1 MSSSASKVKWKRAR
15 LAFVIVCTI
24 AVIVLSLSYGLRSS
38 YYLAAR
44 LTPKLAELGDAVGGE
59 FRFQTIRAMGFTGI
73 VLGGVEFVPN
83 LDQAHPISMNSV
95 TIYPA
100 LLGMFVGDLN
110 ASLVEIQG
118 VDAKIDLKS
127 DSADRTWIDQ
137 LVQSA
142 RNGNVAIGSNLAVSG
157 ASKQLPEIACFDCH
171 IEAVYED
178 YSVDIHAVKQ
188 RLTITSRDPATIE
201 LDYYPIDVCLNHTSP
216 IDAFAF
222 NAPFDLGGNA
232 PSKLGKSANGDD
244 SAPNDK
250 TITKNDNTPTELGKS
265 ANGDDSA
272 PSGKTITK
280 NDDTPTELG
289 KSANGNDS
297 APSGKAVAQGGNA
310 PASTCFQMRMS
321 GISYADSLY
330 IPALSISNYDTNG
343 VTIRELGL
351 VGAKLAQND
360 ERVILIVD
368 DGKISATIAEDSTFG
383 RFSGDYLFDFSNI
396 EILYAKVANRIGF
409 GIELRDPSKASAKI
423 FGGYDIKQESLGIT
437 FEANDFDLAPLF
449 RRASF
454 SDAFRID
461 SLPVSGKVALTAYD
475 KGKLGKFDFDA
486 KVTSGAIT
494 SKVLASDP
502 LTAIDFEL
510 RGQLWYNPDR
520 TFSLNDA
527 HARLGKIPVDFSIS
541 HVRPVESDQN
551 IFRLHVESA
560 ANAEDFIPSLPA
572 GFAPLLSGYKLTGPY
587 TAQLDLAFD
596 ENRPDDLALNV
607 DIDLDR
613 VKTEAFDPRS
623 DFSML
628 KNKSFLVR
636 INAATVPIEIG
647 PKDPNWV
654 GFYDLPRNTAY
665 AFVASEDGK
674 FFSHNGFDIRAIRAG
689 LIANIK
695 AKKFVRGGS
704 TISQQVVKNVFLN
717 HDKTASRK
725 FQEAFLTW
733 QMEQNLTKL
742 MIFELYL
749 NLAHF
754 ARDTYGIRAAAQYY
768 FKKNVANLTLRESL
782 FLASILPNPII
793 FGGQFLEGK
802 LSSSRLNKMINV
814 GNALRQTNRISA
826 DEWNAAAPL
835 IKEGKIR

>member
-142 RNGNVAIGSNLAVSG
+142 MNGNVAIGSNLAVSG

-232 PSKLGKSANGDD
+232 PSKLGKSTNGND
-244 SAPNDK
+244 SAPND
-250 TITKNDNTPTELGKS
+250 
-265 ANGDDSA
+265 
-272 PSGKTITK
+272 KTITK

-289 KSANGNDS
+289 KSANGDDS

-409 GIELRDPSKASAKI
+409 GIELRAPSKASAKI

-494 SKVLASDP
+494 SKVLARDP

>member
-250 TITKNDNTPTELGKS
+250 TITKND
-265 ANGDDSA
+265 
-272 PSGKTITK
+272 
-280 NDDTPTELG
+280 DTPTELG

-330 IPALSISNYDTNG
+330 IPAISISNYDTNG

-396 EILYAKVANRIGF
+396 EILYTKVANRIGF

-494 SKVLASDP
+494 SKVLARDP

>member
-244 SAPNDK
+244 SAP
-250 TITKNDNTPTELGKS
+250 
-265 ANGDDSA
+265 
-272 PSGKTITK
+272 SGKTITK

-360 ERVILIVD
+360 ERAILIVD

-383 RFSGDYLFDFSNI
+383 RFSGDYMFDFSNI

-494 SKVLASDP
+494 SKVLARDP

>member
-142 RNGNVAIGSNLAVSG
+142 MNGNVAIGSNLAVSG

-232 PSKLGKSANGDD
+232 PSK
-244 SAPNDK
+244 
-250 TITKNDNTPTELGKS
+250 LGKS

-396 EILYAKVANRIGF
+396 EILYTKVANRIGF

-494 SKVLASDP
+494 SKVLARDP

>member
-1 MSSSASKVKWKRAR
+1 MSSSASKVKWKKAR

-73 VLGGVEFVPN
+73 VLGGVEFEPN

-127 DSADRTWIDQ
+127 DSADRIWIDQ

-142 RNGNVAIGSNLAVSG
+142 MNGNVAIGSDLAVSG

-222 NAPFDLGGNA
+222 NAPFDLGNA
-232 PSKLGKSANGDD
+232 PSKLGKSANGND
-244 SAPNDK
+244 SAPN
-250 TITKNDNTPTELGKS
+250 N
-265 ANGDDSA
+265 
-272 PSGKTITK
+272 KTITK
-280 NDDTPTELG
+280 NDDIPTELG

-297 APSGKAVAQGGNA
+297 APSGDDEAQGGNAPSKLGKSANGNDSAPSGEAMAQGGNA

-343 VTIRELGL
+343 VTIRKLGL

-396 EILYAKVANRIGF
+396 EILYAKAANRIGF
-409 GIELRDPSKASAKI
+409 GIELRDPSNASAKI

-437 FEANDFDLAPLF
+437 FEANDFDFAPLF

-486 KVTSGAIT
+486 KVTSGAVT
-494 SKVLASDP
+494 SKVLARDP

-607 DIDLDR
+607 DLDLDR

-636 INAATVPIEIG
+636 INAATVPLEIG

>member
-142 RNGNVAIGSNLAVSG
+142 MNGNVAIGSNLAVSG

-232 PSKLGKSANGDD
+232 PSK
-244 SAPNDK
+244 
-250 TITKNDNTPTELGKS
+250 LGKS

-383 RFSGDYLFDFSNI
+383 RCSGDYLFDFSNI
-396 EILYAKVANRIGF
+396 EILYAKAANRIGF

-454 SDAFRID
+454 SDAFRLD

-494 SKVLASDP
+494 SKVLARDP

-613 VKTEAFDPRS
+613 DKTEAFDPRS

>member
-244 SAPNDK
+244 SAP
-250 TITKNDNTPTELGKS
+250 
-265 ANGDDSA
+265 
-272 PSGKTITK
+272 SGKTITK

-383 RFSGDYLFDFSNI
+383 RFSGDYMFDFSNI
-396 EILYAKVANRIGF
+396 EILYAKAANRIGF

-454 SDAFRID
+454 SDTFRID

-494 SKVLASDP
+494 SKVLARDP

>member
-142 RNGNVAIGSNLAVSG
+142 MNGNVAIGSNLAVSG

-250 TITKNDNTPTELGKS
+250 TITKNDN
-265 ANGDDSA
+265 
-272 PSGKTITK
+272 
-280 NDDTPTELG
+280 TPTELG

-409 GIELRDPSKASAKI
+409 GIELRAPSKASAKI

-494 SKVLASDP
+494 SKVLARDP

-689 LIANIK
+689 LVANIK

>member
-142 RNGNVAIGSNLAVSG
+142 MNGNVAIGSNLAVSG

-232 PSKLGKSANGDD
+232 PSKLGKSTNGND

-250 TITKNDNTPTELGKS
+250 TITKNDN
-265 ANGDDSA
+265 
-272 PSGKTITK
+272 
-280 NDDTPTELG
+280 TPTELG

-396 EILYAKVANRIGF
+396 EILYAKAANRIGF

-494 SKVLASDP
+494 SKVLARDP

>member
-272 PSGKTITK
+272 PSGK
-280 NDDTPTELG
+280 
-289 KSANGNDS
+289 
-297 APSGKAVAQGGNA
+297 AVAQGGNA

-383 RFSGDYLFDFSNI
+383 RFSGDYMFDFSNI

-409 GIELRDPSKASAKI
+409 GIELRAPSKASAKI

-494 SKVLASDP
+494 SKVLARDP

>member
-265 ANGDDSA
+265 ANG
-272 PSGKTITK
+272 
-280 NDDTPTELG
+280 
-289 KSANGNDS
+289 NDS

-396 EILYAKVANRIGF
+396 EILYAKAANRIGF

-494 SKVLASDP
+494 SKVLARDP

-768 FKKNVANLTLRESL
+768 FKKSVANLTLRESL

>member
-1 MSSSASKVKWKRAR
+1 M
-15 LAFVIVCTI
+15 CTI

-265 ANGDDSA
+265 ANG
-272 PSGKTITK
+272 
-280 NDDTPTELG
+280 
-289 KSANGNDS
+289 NDS

-321 GISYADSLY
+321 GTSYADSLY

-343 VTIRELGL
+343 VTIRTR
-351 VGAKLAQND
+351 N
-360 ERVILIVD
+360 
-368 DGKISATIAEDSTFG
+368 
-383 RFSGDYLFDFSNI
+383 
-396 EILYAKVANRIGF
+396 
-409 GIELRDPSKASAKI
+409 
-423 FGGYDIKQESLGIT
+423 
-437 FEANDFDLAPLF
+437 
-449 RRASF
+449 ASF
-454 SDAFRID
+454 SSSTTEKLAPRLQKIQHLDGFRAIICSIFRI
-461 SLPVSGKVALTAYD
+461 S
-475 KGKLGKFDFDA
+475 KF
-486 KVTSGAIT
+486 
-494 SKVLASDP
+494 
-502 LTAIDFEL
+502 
-510 RGQLWYNPDR
+510 
-520 TFSLNDA
+520 
-527 HARLGKIPVDFSIS
+527 
-541 HVRPVESDQN
+541 
-551 IFRLHVESA
+551 
-560 ANAEDFIPSLPA
+560 
-572 GFAPLLSGYKLTGPY
+572 Y
-587 TAQLDLAFD
+587 T
-596 ENRPDDLALNV
+596 
-607 DIDLDR
+607 
-613 VKTEAFDPRS
+613 PR
-623 DFSML
+623 
-628 KNKSFLVR
+628 
-636 INAATVPIEIG
+636 
-647 PKDPNWV
+647 
-654 GFYDLPRNTAY
+654 
-665 AFVASEDGK
+665 
-674 FFSHNGFDIRAIRAG
+674 
-689 LIANIK
+689 
-695 AKKFVRGGS
+695 
-704 TISQQVVKNVFLN
+704 
-717 HDKTASRK
+717 
-725 FQEAFLTW
+725 
-733 QMEQNLTKL
+733 
-742 MIFELYL
+742 
-749 NLAHF
+749 
-754 ARDTYGIRAAAQYY
+754 
-768 FKKNVANLTLRESL
+768 
-782 FLASILPNPII
+782 
-793 FGGQFLEGK
+793 
-802 LSSSRLNKMINV
+802 
-814 GNALRQTNRISA
+814 
-826 DEWNAAAPL
+826 
-835 IKEGKIR
+835 

>member
-244 SAPNDK
+244 SAP
-250 TITKNDNTPTELGKS
+250 
-265 ANGDDSA
+265 
-272 PSGKTITK
+272 SGKTITK

-383 RFSGDYLFDFSNI
+383 RFSGDYMFDFSNI

-494 SKVLASDP
+494 SKVLARDP

-527 HARLGKIPVDFSIS
+527 HARLGKIPIDFSIS

>member
-250 TITKNDNTPTELGKS
+250 TITKND
-265 ANGDDSA
+265 
-272 PSGKTITK
+272 
-280 NDDTPTELG
+280 DTPTELG

-343 VTIRELGL
+343 VTIRELKL

-396 EILYAKVANRIGF
+396 EILYAKAANRIGF

-454 SDAFRID
+454 SDTFRID

-494 SKVLASDP
+494 SKVLARDP

-826 DEWNAAAPL
+826 AEWNAAAPL

>member
-142 RNGNVAIGSNLAVSG
+142 MNGNVAIGSNLAVSG

-272 PSGKTITK
+272 PSGK
-280 NDDTPTELG
+280 
-289 KSANGNDS
+289 
-297 APSGKAVAQGGNA
+297 AVAQGGNA

-343 VTIRELGL
+343 VPIRELGL

-494 SKVLASDP
+494 SKVLARDP

>member
-1 MSSSASKVKWKRAR
+1 MSSSASKVKWKKAR

-73 VLGGVEFVPN
+73 VLGGVEFEPN

-142 RNGNVAIGSNLAVSG
+142 MNGNVAIGSNLAVSG

-265 ANGDDSA
+265 ANG
-272 PSGKTITK
+272 
-280 NDDTPTELG
+280 
-289 KSANGNDS
+289 NDS

-396 EILYAKVANRIGF
+396 EILYAKAANRIGF
-409 GIELRDPSKASAKI
+409 GIELRDPSKATAKI

-494 SKVLASDP
+494 SKVLARDP

>member
-1 MSSSASKVKWKRAR
+1 M
-15 LAFVIVCTI
+15 AFVIVCTI
-24 AVIVLSLSYGLRSS
+24 AVIVLSLSYGLRSN

-142 RNGNVAIGSNLAVSG
+142 MNGNVAIGSNLAVSG

-250 TITKNDNTPTELGKS
+250 TITKND
-265 ANGDDSA
+265 
-272 PSGKTITK
+272 
-280 NDDTPTELG
+280 DTPTELG

-330 IPALSISNYDTNG
+330 VPALSISNYDTNG

-409 GIELRDPSKASAKI
+409 GIELRAPSKASAKI

-494 SKVLASDP
+494 SKVLARDP

>member
-24 AVIVLSLSYGLRSS
+24 AVIVLSLSYGLRSN

-250 TITKNDNTPTELGKS
+250 TITKND
-265 ANGDDSA
+265 
-272 PSGKTITK
+272 
-280 NDDTPTELG
+280 DTPTELG

-330 IPALSISNYDTNG
+330 VPALSISNYDTNG

-396 EILYAKVANRIGF
+396 EILYAKAANRIGF
-409 GIELRDPSKASAKI
+409 GIELRAPSKASAKI

-494 SKVLASDP
+494 SKVLARDP

>member
-232 PSKLGKSANGDD
+232 PSKLGKSANG
-244 SAPNDK
+244 N
-250 TITKNDNTPTELGKS
+250 E
-265 ANGDDSA
+265 
-272 PSGKTITK
+272 
-280 NDDTPTELG
+280 
-289 KSANGNDS
+289 S

-396 EILYAKVANRIGF
+396 EILYAKAANRIGF

-494 SKVLASDP
+494 SKVLARDP

>member
-142 RNGNVAIGSNLAVSG
+142 MNGNVAIGSNLAVSG

-232 PSKLGKSANGDD
+232 PSK
-244 SAPNDK
+244 
-250 TITKNDNTPTELGKS
+250 LGKS

-396 EILYAKVANRIGF
+396 EILYAKAANRIGF

-494 SKVLASDP
+494 SKVLARDP

-826 DEWNAAAPL
+826 AEWNAAAPL

>member
-142 RNGNVAIGSNLAVSG
+142 MNGNVAIGSDLAVSG

-222 NAPFDLGGNA
+222 NAPFDLGGTA
-232 PSKLGKSANGDD
+232 PGK
-244 SAPNDK
+244 
-250 TITKNDNTPTELGKS
+250 LGKS

-272 PSGKTITK
+272 PSGEAITK
-280 NDDTPTELG
+280 NDDIPTELG

-297 APSGKAVAQGGNA
+297 APSGEAMAQGGNA

-396 EILYAKVANRIGF
+396 EILYAKAANRIGF
-409 GIELRDPSKASAKI
+409 GIELRDPSNASAKI

-437 FEANDFDLAPLF
+437 FEANDFDFAPLF

-486 KVTSGAIT
+486 KVTSGAVT
-494 SKVLASDP
+494 SKVLARDP

-560 ANAEDFIPSLPA
+560 ANAEDVIPSLPA

-636 INAATVPIEIG
+636 INAATVPLEIG

-768 FKKNVANLTLRESL
+768 FKKDVANLTLRESL

>member
-244 SAPNDK
+244 SAP
-250 TITKNDNTPTELGKS
+250 
-265 ANGDDSA
+265 
-272 PSGKTITK
+272 SGKTITK

-360 ERVILIVD
+360 ERAILIVD

-383 RFSGDYLFDFSNI
+383 RFSGDYMFDFSNI

-409 GIELRDPSKASAKI
+409 GIELRAPSKASAKI

-494 SKVLASDP
+494 SKVLARDP

>member
-250 TITKNDNTPTELGKS
+250 TITKND
-265 ANGDDSA
+265 
-272 PSGKTITK
+272 
-280 NDDTPTELG
+280 DTPTELG

-383 RFSGDYLFDFSNI
+383 RFSGDYMFDFSNI
-396 EILYAKVANRIGF
+396 EILYTKVANRIGF
-409 GIELRDPSKASAKI
+409 GIELRAPSKASAKI

-494 SKVLASDP
+494 SKVLARDP

-572 GFAPLLSGYKLTGPY
+572 GFAPLLSEYKLTGPY

>member
-244 SAPNDK
+244 SAP
-250 TITKNDNTPTELGKS
+250 
-265 ANGDDSA
+265 
-272 PSGKTITK
+272 SGKTITK

-383 RFSGDYLFDFSNI
+383 RFSGDYMFDFSNI

-494 SKVLASDP
+494 SKVLARDP

>member
-188 RLTITSRDPATIE
+188 RLTITSRDPATLE

-244 SAPNDK
+244 SAPND
-250 TITKNDNTPTELGKS
+250 
-265 ANGDDSA
+265 
-272 PSGKTITK
+272 KTITK

-396 EILYAKVANRIGF
+396 EILYAKAANRIGF

-494 SKVLASDP
+494 SKVLARDP

-636 INAATVPIEIG
+636 INASTVPIEIG

>member
-142 RNGNVAIGSNLAVSG
+142 MNGNVAIGSNLAVSG

-232 PSKLGKSANGDD
+232 PSKLGKSANGD
-244 SAPNDK
+244 
-250 TITKNDNTPTELGKS
+250 
-265 ANGDDSA
+265 
-272 PSGKTITK
+272 
-280 NDDTPTELG
+280 
-289 KSANGNDS
+289 DS

-494 SKVLASDP
+494 SKVLARDP

>member
-142 RNGNVAIGSNLAVSG
+142 MNGNVAIGSNLAVSG

-222 NAPFDLGGNA
+222 NAPFDL
-232 PSKLGKSANGDD
+232 
-244 SAPNDK
+244 
-250 TITKNDNTPTELGKS
+250 
-265 ANGDDSA
+265 
-272 PSGKTITK
+272 
-280 NDDTPTELG
+280 
-289 KSANGNDS
+289 
-297 APSGKAVAQGGNA
+297 GGNA

-396 EILYAKVANRIGF
+396 EILYAKAANRIGF
-409 GIELRDPSKASAKI
+409 GIELRAPSKASAKI

-494 SKVLASDP
+494 SKVLARDP

>member
-142 RNGNVAIGSNLAVSG
+142 MNGNVAIGSNLAVSG

-244 SAPNDK
+244 SAP
-250 TITKNDNTPTELGKS
+250 
-265 ANGDDSA
+265 
-272 PSGKTITK
+272 SGKTITK

-360 ERVILIVD
+360 ERAILIVD

-383 RFSGDYLFDFSNI
+383 RFSGDYMFDFSNI

-409 GIELRDPSKASAKI
+409 GIELRAPSKASAKI

-494 SKVLASDP
+494 SKVLARDP

>member
-142 RNGNVAIGSNLAVSG
+142 MNGNVAIGSNLAVSG

-232 PSKLGKSANGDD
+232 PSK
-244 SAPNDK
+244 
-250 TITKNDNTPTELGKS
+250 LGKS

-383 RFSGDYLFDFSNI
+383 RFSGDYMFDFSNI

-409 GIELRDPSKASAKI
+409 GIELRAPSNASAKI

-494 SKVLASDP
+494 SKVLARDP

>member
-44 LTPKLAELGDAVGGE
+44 LTPKLAELGDTVGGE

-142 RNGNVAIGSNLAVSG
+142 MNGNVAIGSNLAVSG

-244 SAPNDK
+244 SAP
-250 TITKNDNTPTELGKS
+250 
-265 ANGDDSA
+265 
-272 PSGKTITK
+272 SGKTITK
-280 NDDTPTELG
+280 NDNTPTELG

-396 EILYAKVANRIGF
+396 EILYAKAANRIGF
-409 GIELRDPSKASAKI
+409 GIELRAPSKASAKI

-494 SKVLASDP
+494 SKVLARDP

-510 RGQLWYNPDR
+510 RGQLWYNPDH

-826 DEWNAAAPL
+826 DEWNATAPL

>member
-272 PSGKTITK
+272 PSGK
-280 NDDTPTELG
+280 
-289 KSANGNDS
+289 
-297 APSGKAVAQGGNA
+297 AVAQGGNA

-409 GIELRDPSKASAKI
+409 GIELRAPSKASAKI

-494 SKVLASDP
+494 SKVLARDP

-826 DEWNAAAPL
+826 AEWNAAAPL

>member
-244 SAPNDK
+244 SAP
-250 TITKNDNTPTELGKS
+250 
-265 ANGDDSA
+265 
-272 PSGKTITK
+272 SGKTITK

-409 GIELRDPSKASAKI
+409 GIELRAPSKASAKI

-494 SKVLASDP
+494 SKVLARDP

>member
-142 RNGNVAIGSNLAVSG
+142 MNGNVAIGSNLAVSG

-250 TITKNDNTPTELGKS
+250 TITKNDN
-265 ANGDDSA
+265 
-272 PSGKTITK
+272 
-280 NDDTPTELG
+280 TPTELG

-409 GIELRDPSKASAKI
+409 GIELRAPSKASAKI

-494 SKVLASDP
+494 SKVLARDP

>member
-142 RNGNVAIGSNLAVSG
+142 MNGNVAIGSDLAVSG

-232 PSKLGKSANGDD
+232 PSK
-244 SAPNDK
+244 
-250 TITKNDNTPTELGKS
+250 LGKS

-494 SKVLASDP
+494 SKVLARDP

-654 GFYDLPRNTAY
+654 GFYDLPRHTAY

>member
-1 MSSSASKVKWKRAR
+1 MSSSASKVKWKKAR

-59 FRFQTIRAMGFTGI
+59 FRFQTIRAMSFTGI

-142 RNGNVAIGSNLAVSG
+142 MNGNVAIGSDLAVSG

-216 IDAFAF
+216 IDALAF
-222 NAPFDLGGNA
+222 NAPFDLGNA
-232 PSKLGKSANGDD
+232 PSKLGKSANGND
-244 SAPNDK
+244 SAPNNEA
-250 TITKNDNTPTELGKS
+250 ITKNDDIPTEPGKS
-265 ANGDDSA
+265 ANGNDSA
-272 PSGKTITK
+272 PSG
-280 NDDTPTELG
+280 DDEAQAGNAPGKLG

-297 APSGKAVAQGGNA
+297 APSGEAMAQGGNA

-343 VTIRELGL
+343 VTIRKLGL

-396 EILYAKVANRIGF
+396 EILYAKAANRIGF
-409 GIELRDPSKASAKI
+409 GIELRDPSNASAKI
-423 FGGYDIKQESLGIT
+423 FGGYDIEQESLGIT
-437 FEANDFDLAPLF
+437 FEANDFDFAPLF

-486 KVTSGAIT
+486 KVTSGAVT
-494 SKVLASDP
+494 SKVLARDP

-560 ANAEDFIPSLPA
+560 ANAEDVIPSLPA

-607 DIDLDR
+607 DLDLDR

-636 INAATVPIEIG
+636 INAATVPLEIG

>member
-127 DSADRTWIDQ
+127 DSADRTWID
-137 LVQSA
+137 
-142 RNGNVAIGSNLAVSG
+142 
-157 ASKQLPEIACFDCH
+157 QLPEIACFDCH

-396 EILYAKVANRIGF
+396 EILYTKVANRIGF

-494 SKVLASDP
+494 SKVLARDP

>member
-142 RNGNVAIGSNLAVSG
+142 MNGNVAIGSNLAVSG

-250 TITKNDNTPTELGKS
+250 TITKND
-265 ANGDDSA
+265 
-272 PSGKTITK
+272 
-280 NDDTPTELG
+280 DTPTELG

-360 ERVILIVD
+360 ERAILIVD

-494 SKVLASDP
+494 SKVLARDP

>member
-1 MSSSASKVKWKRAR
+1 M
-15 LAFVIVCTI
+15 AFVIVCTI

-232 PSKLGKSANGDD
+232 PSKLGKSTNGDD
-244 SAPNDK
+244 SAPND
-250 TITKNDNTPTELGKS
+250 
-265 ANGDDSA
+265 
-272 PSGKTITK
+272 KTITK

-396 EILYAKVANRIGF
+396 EILYAKAANRIGF

-494 SKVLASDP
+494 SKVLARDP

-768 FKKNVANLTLRESL
+768 FKKSVANLTLRESL

>member
-142 RNGNVAIGSNLAVSG
+142 MNGNVAIGSDLAVSG

-232 PSKLGKSANGDD
+232 PSK
-244 SAPNDK
+244 
-250 TITKNDNTPTELGKS
+250 LGKS

-360 ERVILIVD
+360 ERAILIVD

-383 RFSGDYLFDFSNI
+383 RFSGDYMFDFSNI

-409 GIELRDPSKASAKI
+409 GIELRAPSKASAKI

-494 SKVLASDP
+494 SKVLARDP

-510 RGQLWYNPDR
+510 RGQLWYNPDL